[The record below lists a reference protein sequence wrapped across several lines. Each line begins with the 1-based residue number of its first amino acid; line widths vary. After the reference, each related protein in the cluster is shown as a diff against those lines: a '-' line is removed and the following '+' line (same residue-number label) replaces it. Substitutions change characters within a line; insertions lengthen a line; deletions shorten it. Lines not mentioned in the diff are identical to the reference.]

1 VLCFMI
7 KIFMFYL
14 PFALFAI
21 LISSFRL
28 YYCKKRR
35 LRKFIVH
42 RARLKADYFKV
53 LLCESY
59 KATYTKIIYHQ
70 LTSNLVLRKYYTIL
84 DNNFLSYLVLFRNS
98 KSKYIIYIV
107 LYFILFLSN
116 IFICYSL
123 DYMFIIQQK
132 YWLC

>member
-1 VLCFMI
+1 MI

-14 PFALFAI
+14 PYALFAL
-21 LISSFRL
+21 LISSD
-28 YYCKKRR
+28 YIIVKKKR

-42 RARLKADYFKV
+42 RARLKAHYFKV

-107 LYFILFLSN
+107 LYFILFFLSN